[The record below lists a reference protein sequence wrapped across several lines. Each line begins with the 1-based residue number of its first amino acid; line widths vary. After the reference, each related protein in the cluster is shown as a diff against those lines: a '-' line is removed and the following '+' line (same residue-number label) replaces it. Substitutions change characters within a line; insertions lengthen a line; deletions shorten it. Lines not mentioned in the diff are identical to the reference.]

1 MSRWSTVST
10 SVGNPIS
17 SGFGQRDADLQ
28 ALLRSPGGATPEALE
43 SIAVAKQIPYWTC
56 TLPIYGPEKVVRA
69 KMEYVQERFAAIAGS
84 TFTQTDLF
92 RIPLSPEQLERAHKV
107 DFGVPNLSTFSI
119 GARSALNPNPTDGHV
134 WFSPIVPRNGESI
147 LEFQRFYAENLKE
160 VTGGENLGFLGP
172 ITLTNWE
179 RSLVTMIMFPISH
192 DPKQNRKIRD
202 AFRRWVKLA
211 AERGWGEYRTAPSF
225 MDEVAAGLALALIG
239 SGAHT
244 QAQEPGV
251 TPVATKSARGE
262 QVFAYWCAPCHSAGP
277 GMPGTQALQAKYG
290 GKLPALLLQRS
301 DLTPTLVAY
310 IVRNGVS
317 VMPFFRKTEIS
328 DADLEALGAYIVAT
342 AQTKR

>member
-1 MSRWSTVST
+1 VYRYRDIIALVETLNLLENEQVVNGST

-43 SIAVAKQIPYWTC
+43 ALAVAKQIPYWTC

-69 KMEYVQERFAAIAGS
+69 KMEYVQEKFAAIAGS
-84 TFTQTDLF
+84 TFTQTDIL
-92 RIPLSPEQLERAHKV
+92 RMPLSPEQLQRAHKV

-225 MDEVAAGLALALIG
+225 MDEVAESYSFNNGALRRLHETIKDAVDPKGILAAG
-239 SGAHT
+239 
-244 QAQEPGV
+244 
-251 TPVATKSARGE
+251 R
-262 QVFAYWCAPCHSAGP
+262 
-277 GMPGTQALQAKYG
+277 YG
-290 GKLPALLLQRS
+290 IWPRHL
-301 DLTPTLVAY
+301 
-310 IVRNGVS
+310 
-317 VMPFFRKTEIS
+317 RK
-328 DADLEALGAYIVAT
+328 A
-342 AQTKR
+342 